1 MNAPKA
7 GITGSAPKNTTRAT
21 TILLLDDDEDQL
33 FVYKTL
39 LESRGFQVITSDTAR
54 EALQILSSVF
64 VDLVICDVLMPGMS
78 GEEFIHRARQA
89 HGLGS
94 LPIITFTAGSS
105 DLRSKLIKA
114 GANSFV
120 EKTKASK
127 ELIDQISLL
136 VPQQGRNKSLLDQIK
151 QQFK

>member
-1 MNAPKA
+1 MEMPKA
-7 GITGSAPKNTTRAT
+7 ETTGSIPRRTTRAT

-39 LESRGFQVITSDTAR
+39 LESRGYQVIPSATAR
-54 EALQILSSVF
+54 EALQILSSVP

-89 HGLGS
+89 RGLIK
-94 LPIITFTAGSS
+94 LPIITFTAGSA

-136 VPQQGRNKSLLDQIK
+136 VPQQVQNS
-151 QQFK
+151 F